1 MGVSDLLNMS
11 ISAARPCVTVQGA
24 GSADKPSQVELP
36 AVFLAPIRPD
46 IVQFV
51 HSNMAKNRRQAYA
64 VSKWAGHQTSAESW
78 GTGRAVA
85 RIPRVP
91 GGGTHRAGQA
101 AFGNMCRGGRMF
113 NPTKTW
119 RKWHRKVNVNQ
130 KRYAVCSALA
140 ASALP
145 SLVMARGHKIDQV
158 PECPLVVDSA
168 MEAVDKTARAM
179 KLLASVGAIDDVEK
193 SKASRQIRSGKGKM
207 RNRRYVQRRGPLVV
221 YGEDNGIKKAFR
233 NISGV
238 EVADVSAL
246 NLLQLA
252 PGGHL
257 GRFVVFTENAL
268 SKLDGLYGGKNGAEA
283 TEKKGFRVPR
293 SMMTN
298 SDLPRI
304 INSDEVQAKVVPA
317 KKSATAIST
326 KRIKKNPLKSLGTM
340 IKLNPYAKK
349 LKYEGRR
356 AAATKSSKTKAKR
369 TAAQKAQSKEF
380 FKAMSA

>member
-1 MGVSDLLNMS
+1 MGSASSHTHKVKM
-11 ISAARPCVTVQGA
+11 AARPVVTVQSTSDEA
-24 GSADKPSQVELP
+24 GKQVQLP

-46 IVQFV
+46 IVTFV
-51 HSNMAKNRRQAYA
+51 HTSMTKNRRQAYA
-64 VSKWAGHQTSAESW
+64 VNKDAGHQTSAESW

-91 GGGTHRAGQA
+91 GGGTHRAGQG

-119 RKWHRKVNVNQ
+119 RKWHRKINVNQ
-130 KRYAVCSALA
+130 RRYAVCSALA

-145 SLVMARGHKIDQV
+145 SLVMARGHKIDNV
-158 PECPLVVDSA
+158 AECPVVVEGGA
-168 MEAVDKTARAM
+168 EACDKTSKAM
-179 KLLASVGAIDDVEK
+179 KILESLGALDDIEK
-193 SKASRQIRSGKGKM
+193 CKDSRQVRSGKGKM

-221 YGEDNGIKKAFR
+221 FAEDNGLKKAMR

-238 EVADVSAL
+238 EVCDVSRL

-257 GRFVVFTENAL
+257 GRFVIFTEQAFAA
-268 SKLDGLYGGKNGAEA
+268 LDGLYGGKNGTLS
-283 TEKKGFRVPR
+283 TEKKGYRVPR
-293 SMMTN
+293 TMMTN

-304 INSDEVQAKVVPA
+304 INSEEVQAKVRPA
-317 KKSATAIST
+317 KTSDTAAST
-326 KRIKKNPLKSLGTM
+326 KRLKKNPLKNLGTM
-340 IKLNPYAKK
+340 LKLNPYAAAIKK
-349 LKYEGRR
+349 AGR
-356 AAATKSSKTKAKR
+356 AASAGKKAKAKVSRTKA
-369 TAAQKAQSKEF
+369 QKDASKVF

>member
-1 MGVSDLLNMS
+1 MGVRLHTHIQVKM
-11 ISAARPCVTVQGA
+11 AARPVVTVQSTSDEA
-24 GSADKPSQVELP
+24 GKQVQLP

-51 HSNMAKNRRQAYA
+51 HTSMNKNKRQAYA
-64 VSKWAGHQTSAESW
+64 VNKDAGMCTSAESW

-91 GGGTHRAGQA
+91 GGGTHRAGQG

-119 RKWHRKVNVNQ
+119 RKWHRKINVNQ
-130 KRYAVCSALA
+130 RRYAVCSALA

-145 SLVMARGHKIDQV
+145 SLVMARGHRISEV
-158 PECPLVVDSA
+158 PEGPLVIDSSI
-168 MEAVDKTARAM
+168 ESVDKTSKAV
-179 KLLASVGAIDDVEK
+179 KILKDVGAFEDVEK

-207 RNRRYVQRRGPLVV
+207 RNRRHVQRRGPLVV
-221 YGEDNGIKKAFR
+221 YAEDNGINQAFR
-233 NISGV
+233 NLSGV
-238 EVADVSAL
+238 EVCSVDRL

-257 GRFVVFTENAL
+257 GRFVIFTEAAFA
-268 SKLDGLYGGKNGAEA
+268 KLDSLYGGKNGKLSE
-283 TEKKGFRVPR
+283 EKKGYRLPR
-293 SMMTN
+293 AIMTN

-317 KKSATAIST
+317 KISETA
-326 KRIKKNPLKSLGTM
+326 
-340 IKLNPYAKK
+340 
-349 LKYEGRR
+349 
-356 AAATKSSKTKAKR
+356 
-369 TAAQKAQSKEF
+369 
-380 FKAMSA
+380 